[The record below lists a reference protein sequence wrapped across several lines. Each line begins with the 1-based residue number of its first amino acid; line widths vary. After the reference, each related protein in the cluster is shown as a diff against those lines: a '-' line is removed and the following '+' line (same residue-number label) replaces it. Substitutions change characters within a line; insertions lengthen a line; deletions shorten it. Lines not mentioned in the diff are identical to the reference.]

1 MKKKFFIILI
11 ISLSILFCPSQQIE
25 SNKSVILIGKLAKLE
40 CNTSDSSEYVS
51 TKGTGTITFYDI
63 STNSFAA
70 VGHGIKSDNKLLE
83 IENGNIYF
91 SEISNIK
98 KSTKNSIG
106 NLSSKE
112 ISNNNFG
119 NITKNNDFG
128 IYGKCNKK
136 LIGKRIEISPKNDI
150 EHGNAIL
157 YLDLGNNTKK
167 EFNIEIIEICNYSN
181 NSNAC
186 FKIKITDSDLLNI
199 TGGIVKGMSGSP
211 IIQNGKLIGALTKVT
226 SDNVTEGYGIF
237 IETMLNECK

>member
-1 MKKKFFIILI
+1 MKKKFFIILL

-98 KSTKNSIG
+98 KS
-106 NLSSKE
+106 
-112 ISNNNFG
+112 
-119 NITKNNDFG
+119 
-128 IYGKCNKK
+128 
-136 LIGKRIEISPKNDI
+136 
-150 EHGNAIL
+150 L
-157 YLDLGNNTKK
+157 YT
-167 EFNIEIIEICNYSN
+167 
-181 NSNAC
+181 
-186 FKIKITDSDLLNI
+186 FK
-199 TGGIVKGMSGSP
+199 
-211 IIQNGKLIGALTKVT
+211 
-226 SDNVTEGYGIF
+226 
-237 IETMLNECK
+237 

>member
-1 MKKKFFIILI
+1 MKKKFFIFLI
-11 ISLSILFCPSQQIE
+11 ISLTILFCPIKNAE
-25 SNKSVILIGKLAKLE
+25 STKSVILIGKIAKVE
-40 CNTSDSSEYVS
+40 CNTQDNADYVS
-51 TKGTGTITFYDI
+51 AKGTGTITFYDV
-63 STNSFAA
+63 STNYFAA

-91 SEISNIK
+91 SKISNIT
-98 KSTKNSIG
+98 KSTKQTVG
-106 NLSSKE
+106 NLKSSE
-112 ISNNNFG
+112 ITNNSFG

-128 IYGKCNKK
+128 IYGKCNEKLSGKEIQIAKK
-136 LIGKRIEISPKNDI
+136 SEIKI
-150 EHGNAIL
+150 GNATL
-157 YLDLGNNTKK
+157 YLDLGNNSKK
-167 EFNIEIIEICNYSN
+167 EFNIEITEIRSHSD

-186 FKIKITDSDLLNI
+186 FKIRITDSDLLNI